1 MNEPIQQV
9 KSTTLRMCTSFI
21 RRKSFKL
28 RTNDYHTGSD
38 FMHIIT
44 TNKNF
49 VYFHV
54 RYARRCHLVLFI
66 YNYEIF
72 HWIAFAIQFKHL
84 IALSRSSLLSFYAFM
99 LCAVVCFLRVFF
111 YLLFHSIYISTDKK
125 ALIYRIFVYML
136 GVCLF
141 SLYLSLTTCARRVL
155 QTYSYFN
162 LHIKCISDCAQ
173 F

>member
-54 RYARRCHLVLFI
+54 RYAALSSRSLYLQLWNIPLKSVCHS
-66 YNYEIF
+66 
-72 HWIAFAIQFKHL
+72 IQASDCL
-84 IALSRSSLLSFYAFM
+84 IAVFIVVILRFYVVCRCLFSSL
-99 LCAVVCFLRVFF
+99 FF

-162 LHIKCISDCAQ
+162 LHIKCISDCGQ